1 MSWWSQI
8 VTCDGHLFHTVD
20 YYKLRERG
28 TIRRGVSDEGTMW
41 RVLVLPPAGKVALV
55 NFSQEFTLY
64 LANTATKIT
73 HTSSM
78 TNG

>member
-55 NFSQEFTLY
+55 NISQVFTLY
-64 LANTATKIT
+64 LAKTLPLKL
-73 HTSSM
+73 HTLHP
-78 TNG
+78 